1 MLVVVLVL
9 LVVVL
14 PVLLVLVP
22 FAAAAAV
29 IKGSGGNGRRACSG
43 VTCDH
48 DVLRRC
54 AMATD
59 CPARAAIGYV
69 EPISSDLRFGEKKR
83 PRWKALEGMLALL
96 EQKETHGR
104 LLPAEGFLV
113 PFSWQNRAV

>member
-1 MLVVVLVL
+1 MLLRFLNRRSPLLVVVLVL

-69 EPISSDLRFGEKKR
+69 EPISSEICVSGKK
-83 PRWKALEGMLALL
+83 PPTVEGTGGHAGA
-96 EQKETHGR
+96 TR
-104 LLPAEGFLV
+104 AEGDAR
-113 PFSWQNRAV
+113 PPAAC